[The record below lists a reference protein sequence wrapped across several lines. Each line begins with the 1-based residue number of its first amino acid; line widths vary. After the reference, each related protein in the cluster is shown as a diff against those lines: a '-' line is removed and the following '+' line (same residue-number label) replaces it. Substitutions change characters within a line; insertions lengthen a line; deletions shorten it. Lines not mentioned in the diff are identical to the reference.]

1 VAALNLAPSR
11 RVVLVE
17 RREGASPRIG
27 EALPP
32 AARRLLADM
41 GLLDAFLRERH
52 MPCYGNRTVW
62 GARTPEVTDFMRDP
76 DGHGWHL
83 DRARF
88 DRWLRFAAVARGA
101 RMLAPATPSL
111 IGRADGRWQ
120 VQLTTDRGI
129 VDLSAAFAIDA
140 GGRAAPLA
148 RRLGAKRHAT
158 DRLVCGWVQG
168 RARSTGRGA
177 GVTTVAAV
185 ADGWWYTAPLPK
197 GRRVLAFLTDADLP
211 AVRIAHQGTGLAEH
225 AADIDEIGAILAEGE
240 FAANHCGFTA
250 AHSSILNPCIG
261 EGWVAAGDASMTFD
275 PLSAQGLLHA
285 LFTGLAAAEAADS
298 YLSGDTGAPARH
310 KQIMDGI
317 QHAYR
322 QHLALGYS
330 SETRWRAAPFWQRR
344 RSAVLHR
351 P

>member
-1 VAALNLAPSR
+1 ML
-11 RVVLVE
+11 
-17 RREGASPRIG
+17 SPRIG

-41 GLLDAFLRERH
+41 GLLDGFLTEGH
-52 MPCYGNRTVW
+52 TPCYGNRAVW
-62 GARTPEVTDFMRDP
+62 GADTPEVTDFMRDP

-88 DRWLRFAAVARGA
+88 DGWLRLVAVARGA
-101 RMLAPATPSL
+101 RLLAPASPSL

-148 RRLGAKRHAT
+148 RRLGAKRHVT
-158 DRLVCGWVQG
+158 DRLVCGWVHG
-168 RARSTGRGA
+168 RARSRGRGV
-177 GVTTVAAV
+177 GLTTVEAIS
-185 ADGWWYTAPLPK
+185 DGWWYTAPLPEE
-197 GRRVLAFLTDADLP
+197 RRVLAFLTDADLP
-211 AVRIAHQGTGLAEH
+211 VARIAHLGIRLAEH
-225 AADIDEIGAILAEGE
+225 AADTDEVGAILAECE
-240 FAANHCGFTA
+240 FVADQGGFTA
-250 AHSSILNPCIG
+250 AHSSTLDSCIG
-261 EGWVAAGDASMTFD
+261 DGWIAAGDASMTFD
-275 PLSAQGLLHA
+275 PLSSQGLLHA

-298 YLSGDTGAPARH
+298 YLSGDTSAPIRY
-310 KQIMDGI
+310 QRIMEGI

-322 QHLALGYS
+322 QHLAFIYA
-330 SETRWRAAPFWQRR
+330 SETRWPAARFWQRR
-344 RSAVLHR
+344 RSPVLNR

>member
-1 VAALNLAPSR
+1 MLA
-11 RVVLVE
+11 E

-52 MPCYGNRTVW
+52 TPCYGNRAVW

-83 DRARF
+83 DRASF
-88 DRWLRFAAVARGA
+88 DSWLRSVAVARGA
-101 RMLAPATPSL
+101 KLLTPAVLGAIRPVN
-111 IGRADGRWQ
+111 GFWQ
-120 VQLTTDRGI
+120 VQLRTDRGKM
-129 VDLSAAFAIDA
+129 DLSAAFAIDA
-140 GGRAAPLA
+140 GGRTAPLA
-148 RRLGAKRHAT
+148 RRLGAERHAT

-177 GVTTVAAV
+177 GLTTVAAV
-185 ADGWWYTAPLPK
+185 ADGWWYTAPLPE

-211 AVRIAHQGTGLAEH
+211 AARMAHQGTGLAEH

-240 FAANHCGFTA
+240 FAASHCGFTA
-250 AHSSILNPCIG
+250 AHSSTSNPCIG

-298 YLSGDTGAPARH
+298 YLSGDTGAPGRYQ
-310 KQIMDGI
+310 QIMDGV
-317 QHAYR
+317 QHAYC
-322 QHLALGYS
+322 QHLAS
-330 SETRWRAAPFWQRR
+330 SYAVETRWPAAPFWQRR
-344 RSAVLHR
+344 QSAVLNGQ
-351 P
+351 